1 MRRNQQAKE
10 QRRQE
15 AEERR
20 RMGRRGGGADEG
32 RGGGTSGGGGD
43 AAKGSLRVRE
53 ATFGF
58 SLSMLSLMTALIVGV
73 EARACMALGC
83 SKSAW
88 QVESRPAESS
98 SDRMCASVG
107 PESEHV
113 GKRRDPGIDP
123 TGNNQRTFLSRR
135 RFLK

>member
-1 MRRNQQAKE
+1 MLGTAQPAGE
-10 QRRQE
+10 G
-15 AEERR
+15 AAAAGGGGEETQ
-20 RMGRRGGGADEG
+20 GGGGGGAEEG
-32 RGGGTSGGGGD
+32 RGGGAQSGGGGG

-83 SKSAW
+83 NRRAW
-88 QVESRPAESS
+88 QLESRPADSS

-107 PESEHV
+107 PERASTSESAEIQD
-113 GKRRDPGIDP
+113 RA
-123 TGNNQRTFLSRR
+123 TGNNKRTGRVVR
-135 RFLK
+135 

>member
-1 MRRNQQAKE
+1 M
-10 QRRQE
+10 
-15 AEERR
+15 
-20 RMGRRGGGADEG
+20 
-32 RGGGTSGGGGD
+32 
-43 AAKGSLRVRE
+43 RE

-83 SKSAW
+83 NKSAW

-113 GKRRDPGIDP
+113 GKRRDPGSIP
-123 TGNNQRTFLSRR
+123 RAITNEQVLLLEN
-135 RFLK
+135 